1 MWLRTDGLRGN
12 LDQPP
17 KPSRVGA
24 EPRGQLSERT
34 LEVSSRGLPAP
45 TRVEAMKRPR
55 GMRVELACG
64 HVVRLGADKVRLA
77 VDPGELDCPEGHG
90 KRRVTPGSIVKAKA
104 RLLAG

>member
-1 MWLRTDGLRGN
+1 
-12 LDQPP
+12 
-17 KPSRVGA
+17 
-24 EPRGQLSERT
+24 
-34 LEVSSRGLPAP
+34 
-45 TRVEAMKRPR
+45 
-55 GMRVELACG
+55 MRVELVCG